1 MTKRATAVLSETLRT
16 VACSDRAGPSDRELL
31 RRFAEARDQDAFAAL
46 FRRHAG
52 MVLGVCRRAL
62 PTLQD
67 AEDACQATFLVLS
80 RKARSGRWQP
90 SVANWLY
97 LTARRVARNARVSAE
112 RRARREGRAVI
123 NQAALRPVDRMTGGE
138 LLDALDVELDH
149 LPPTY
154 REPLVLCYLEGL
166 TRDEAA
172 TRLGVPAG
180 TLKIR
185 LERGRKRLGD
195 ALTKR
200 GCVAGAGLLAL
211 AATSPAGAAPLRLVD
226 AVLAAVNGTVPPAV
240 VRLAEGVAVWGVAN
254 RSVAALLLLAGT
266 AALCFGLAS
275 AKPPAARQPRPDNVR
290 PAAEAQPAA
299 PAKPAAAGRLVSGR
313 VLGPDGKP
321 VAGAKLFVPVLK
333 SGRAVSEKD
342 IEVRQVGA
350 SGADGRFSV
359 SVSPLNKD
367 VPSCF
372 AIAYA
377 PGFGVDWFQLDATAP
392 GPVAE
397 QTLRLTEDVPI
408 TGRVVNTE
416 GKPLSGLSI
425 VAGYVAVPPGG
436 KLDDYLASWKKN
448 VRDTLS
454 SPRKALPAALH
465 QIIGPTLTDRDGRFT
480 LRGAGAER
488 IVEVLIEGGGVARS
502 IPFIVTRRGF
512 DPKPYNDVLLNKEN
526 DDLRV
531 LNRFRGL
538 NAPDFTFVA
547 EPGRELSGVVT
558 DSVTG
563 EPVPGCR
570 VFAMTGYGDGIGAR
584 SDARGRYRLEGLP
597 KNSMQPSVSVMP
609 PEGADYLPQNVR
621 VNDKEGLAPIR
632 LDVRLMKASVIRGR
646 VIDKQTGKGVPASIR
661 LAPLPN
667 NKLFGTRPEFS
678 RYATDRTIEPTDA
691 EGRFRLVTIAGP
703 ALVMVQ
709 VGAREML
716 YGEHF
721 CRYRQAVPDPDHR
734 DLFRRSDNGSWTI
747 STAGNA
753 SEFLDVENA
762 VKVVDVKDTGETEV
776 NLFVDPGVS
785 AKIIVQDADGRPLDG
800 TWVSGL
806 TGHYPITY
814 RLPESTATVYALD
827 PATPRTLALYHADR
841 RLGGLVTVRGDE
853 KEPVVAKL
861 GPLGRLIGRLLD
873 VDGQPFAGITVSV
886 SPTRE
891 IDRELYRFA
900 RFPGHPVRTDKDGRF
915 ALDVV
920 LPEMSFVPG
929 FRKGNEYYAS
939 KTKIGRQK
947 LKPGE
952 TLDLG
957 DRTLQPSR

>member
-1 MTKRATAVLSETLRT
+1 MTKRATAVLGEALRS
-16 VACSDRAGPSDRELL
+16 VAGGDRAGPSDRELL
-31 RRFAEARDQDAFAAL
+31 RRFADAGDQDAFAAL

-52 MVLGVCRRAL
+52 MVLGVCRRVL
-62 PTLQD
+62 PTMQD

-80 RKARSGRWQP
+80 RKARSGHWQP

-97 LTARRVARNARVSAE
+97 LTARRVARNARLSAE
-112 RRARREGRAVI
+112 RRTRREGRAVI
-123 NQAALRPVDRMTGGE
+123 NQAELRPVDRMTGGE

-149 LPPTY
+149 LPPGY

-172 TRLGVPAG
+172 ARLGVPAG

-211 AATSPAGAAPLRLVD
+211 AATSPAAAAPLRLVD
-226 AVLAAVNGTVPPAV
+226 GVLAAANGTAPPAV
-240 VRLAEGVAVWGVAN
+240 VRLAEGIAARGVAN

-266 AALCFGLAS
+266 AALGFGLAS
-275 AKPPAARQPRPDNVR
+275 AKPPAARQPRPDNNK
-290 PAAEAQPAA
+290 PAAEAKPAA
-299 PAKPAAAGRLVSGR
+299 PAKLAADGRLVSGR

-321 VAGAKLFVPVLK
+321 VAGAKQFVPVLK
-333 SGRAVSEKD
+333 SASAVSDKD

-377 PGFGVDWFQLDATAP
+377 PGFGVDWFRLEANT
-392 GPVAE
+392 GPVGE

-416 GKPLSGLSI
+416 GKPLAGLSV

-436 KLDDYLASWKKN
+436 KLDDYLASWKRN

-502 IPFIVTRRGF
+502 IPFVVTRRGF
-512 DPKPYNDVLLNKEN
+512 DPQPYNDVLLNKEN

-563 EPVPGCR
+563 EPVAGCR
-570 VFAMTGYGDGIGAR
+570 VLATTGYGDGVGTR

-597 KNSMQPSVSVMP
+597 KNSMQPSVSVAP
-609 PEGADYLPQNVR
+609 PEGTDYLSQNVR
-621 VNDKEGLAPIR
+621 VNDTEGLAPIR
-632 LDVRLMKASVIRGR
+632 LDVRLVKASVIRGR
-646 VIDKQTGKGVPASIR
+646 VVDKQTGKGVPAHIR

-678 RYATDRTIEPTDA
+678 RYATDRTMESTDA

-709 VGAREML
+709 VGGRETL

-721 CRYRQAVPDPDHR
+721 CRYRRAVPDPEHG
-734 DLFRRSDNGSWTI
+734 DLFHRADNGSWTI

-806 TGHYPITY
+806 TDHYPITY
-814 RLPESTATVYALD
+814 RLPESTATVYTLD

-861 GPLGRLIGRLLD
+861 GPVGRVTGRLLD

-886 SPTRE
+886 SPLRE

-915 ALDVV
+915 ALDGV
-920 LPEMSFVPG
+920 LPEMPFVPG

-939 KTKIGRQK
+939 KPKIGRQK